1 MRLGIALTA
10 STLSLGVLAAQA
22 CGSTDTNPFTSG
34 AGGASTSAA
43 TTASSDSSGIG
54 GGLGAGCTPPCDAAE
69 FCGVA
74 GTCLPD
80 GSCADD
86 EDCAMGLACDMATS
100 TCIPGS
106 ECGAQEE
113 SAKVVPP
120 NLLIVLDRSCSMTSA
135 VNGKSKW
142 AIAVAALNGMMVSFK
157 DDIRFGLTLFPDKVN
172 PACGQDKIPFSPA
185 QGNEAA
191 ITALLTSALVKG
203 DVNYPAGPCVTN
215 IDTALLQA
223 QGEPALMDPL
233 RASYVMLVTDG
244 AQSGNCTLG
253 GGDMGTAQVITA
265 LLAAKVKTFVI
276 GFGGT
281 GIDKTALNT
290 FADAGGAPVNN
301 GTIHYYDAGDAA
313 ALDLALAAIAAETLS
328 CTYALDQKV
337 DDPDQLF
344 VFFDNDPKA
353 IPRDPT
359 HTNGWDYD
367 AATNSITF
375 YGAACQDLKDAKVKD
390 VDIVYGCAA
399 PTPG

>member
-1 MRLGIALTA
+1 
-10 STLSLGVLAAQA
+10 
-22 CGSTDTNPFTSG
+22 
-34 AGGASTSAA
+34 
-43 TTASSDSSGIG
+43 
-54 GGLGAGCTPPCDAAE
+54 
-69 FCGVA
+69 
-74 GTCLPD
+74 
-80 GSCADD
+80 
-86 EDCAMGLACDMATS
+86 
-100 TCIPGS
+100 
-106 ECGAQEE
+106 
-113 SAKVVPP
+113 
-120 NLLIVLDRSCSMTSA
+120 
-135 VNGKSKW
+135 
-142 AIAVAALNGMMVSFK
+142 
-157 DDIRFGLTLFPDKVN
+157 
-172 PACGQDKIPFSPA
+172 
-185 QGNEAA
+185 
-191 ITALLTSALVKG
+191 
-203 DVNYPAGPCVTN
+203 
-215 IDTALLQA
+215 
-223 QGEPALMDPL
+223 MDPL

-244 AQSGNCTLG
+244 AQSGNGTLG

-313 ALDLALAAIAAETLS
+313 ALELALTAIAAETLS